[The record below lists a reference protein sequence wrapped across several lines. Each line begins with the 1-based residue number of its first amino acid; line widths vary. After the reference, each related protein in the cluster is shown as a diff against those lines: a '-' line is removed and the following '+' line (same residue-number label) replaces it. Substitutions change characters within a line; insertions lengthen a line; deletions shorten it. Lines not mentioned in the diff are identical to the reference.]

1 VFEDSAIE
9 SPESRPWRV
18 DLGLAAQDRMCVSRI
33 REDLAARVCEQ
44 KKFGVSLDSRISRDL
59 FWIGGPAEG
68 KVN

>member
-1 VFEDSAIE
+1 
-9 SPESRPWRV
+9 
-18 DLGLAAQDRMCVSRI
+18 MCVSRI